1 MKHRRNQIAG
11 LALLCSAA
19 LSIAACASNGSAGTD
34 GSSGS
39 GAAPGATLSVANFD
53 PFSGPN
59 AGEGTTAEAGCITAV
74 RVVNQAG
81 GVLGHHLHCVVVD
94 NRGDPA
100 DAVPAAQQMLS
111 TTPNLVGIIDED
123 SSLLGATVPLFN
135 QAHIPDLSLGGDV
148 AFDHNHLP
156 YFWRTIPGDDVFGD
170 ALGAYVRFATPYRRI
185 AAVFVNDVSAQGNV
199 PGLKNSVKH
208 LGLNL
213 VDNLVLAQNQT
224 SYQTEIARLKADHVQ
239 AIVTETDPQSGGV
252 LLSQMKQAGLLLPMI
267 CTGVCLDPNW
277 LKAAKADLGAATL
290 QHLTTVVQ
298 QWAPSSGPAWA
309 QYKSALLASA
319 AQIPNVNSYVND
331 IYPEDNYDGVIM
343 MALAMIAA
351 HSTDPAKFNPYI
363 QKITTGSTVVHTYAQ
378 ARAALEAGKT
388 IDYQG
393 VEGQIH
399 FDKYHNSAGIWAG
412 INPLTSATLHVMPSI
427 DVTKALGH

>member
-1 MKHRRNQIAG
+1 MKQRGTVTAS
-11 LALLCSAA
+11 LATLSCVA
-19 LSIAACASNGSAGTD
+19 LFATACGSTNSPASGG
-34 GSSGS
+34 SGS
-39 GAAPGATLSVANFD
+39 GASAGSTLSIANFD

-59 AGEGTTAEAGCITAV
+59 AGEGTTAQAGCIPAV

-81 GVLGHHLHCVVVD
+81 GVLGHHLRCVVVD

-111 TTPNLVGIIDED
+111 TTTNLVGIIDED
-123 SSLLGATVPLFN
+123 SSLLVTTVPLFN

-148 AFDHNHLP
+148 AFDHNHYP
-156 YFWRTIPGDDVFGD
+156 YFWRTIPGDDIFGD
-170 ALGAYVRFATPYRRI
+170 ALGAYVRFETPYRRI

-224 SYQTEIARLKADHVQ
+224 SYAAEIARLKADHVQ

-252 LLSQMKQAGLLLPMI
+252 LLSQMKQAGLLMPMI

-277 LKAAKADLGAATL
+277 LKAAKAALGAATVSRL
-290 QHLTTVVQ
+290 VTVVQ
-298 QWAPSSGPAWA
+298 QWAPSTGPAYA

-319 AQIPNVNSYVND
+319 SQIPSVNSYVND

-343 MALAMIAA
+343 MTLAMIAA
-351 HSTDPAKFNPYI
+351 HSTVPSKFNPYI
-363 QKITTGSTVVHTYAQ
+363 EKITSGSTVVHTYAQ
-378 ARAALEAGKT
+378 GRAALEAGKT
-388 IDYQG
+388 INYQG
-393 VEGQIH
+393 VEGQIN
-399 FDKYHNSAGIWAG
+399 FDRYHNSAGIWAG
-412 INPLTSATLHVMPSI
+412 INPLTSATLHVMPSS
-427 DVTKALGH
+427 DVTQAVGH

>member
-1 MKHRRNQIAG
+1 MKQRG
-11 LALLCSAA
+11 TVTVSLAI
-19 LSIAACASNGSAGTD
+19 LSCVTLFATACASTNSP
-34 GSSGS
+34 GS
-39 GAAPGATLSVANFD
+39 GGSGPGASAGATLSIANFD

-59 AGEGTTAEAGCITAV
+59 AGEGTTAQAGCIPAV

-81 GVLGHHLHCVVVD
+81 GVLGHHLRCVVVD

-111 TTPNLVGIIDED
+111 TTSNLVGIIDED

-135 QAHIPDLSLGGDV
+135 QAHIPDMSLGGDV
-148 AFDHNHLP
+148 AFDHNHYP

-170 ALGAYVRFATPYRRI
+170 ALGAYVRFHTPYRRI

-199 PGLKNSVKH
+199 PGLKNAVKH

-213 VDNLVLAQNQT
+213 VDNLTLAQNQT
-224 SYQTEIARLKADHVQ
+224 SYATEIARLKADHVQ

-277 LKAAKADLGAATL
+277 LKAAKAAIGAANL
-290 QHLTTVVQ
+290 QRLVTVVQ
-298 QWAPSSGPAWA
+298 QWAPSTGPAYA

-319 AQIPNVNSYVND
+319 SQIPSVNSYVND

-343 MALAMIAA
+343 MALAMTAA
-351 HSTDPAKFNPYI
+351 HSTMPSKFNPYI
-363 QKITTGSTVVHTYAQ
+363 GKITTGSTVVHTYAQ
-378 ARAALEAGKT
+378 GRAALAAGKT
-388 IDYQG
+388 INYQG
-393 VEGQIH
+393 VEGQIN
-399 FDKYHNSAGIWAG
+399 FDKYHNSAGVWAG
-412 INPLTSATLHVMPSI
+412 INPLTSATLHVMPSS
-427 DVTKALGH
+427 DVAQAVGH